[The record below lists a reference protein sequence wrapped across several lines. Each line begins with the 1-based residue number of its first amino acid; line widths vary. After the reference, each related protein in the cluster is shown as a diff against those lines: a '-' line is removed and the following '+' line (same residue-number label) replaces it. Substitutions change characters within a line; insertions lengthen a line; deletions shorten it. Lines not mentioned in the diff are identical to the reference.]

1 MKASK
6 TLITLTH
13 SSIDGLHQERAMKM
27 RMREKMI
34 EKMGPMKKKRMRRC
48 RGKRGGGGEDN
59 DAECFF
65 SFFLTRKLNFRYV
78 RHRLKLFLIKLLFKL
93 ESFNYIS
100 FTP

>member
-48 RGKRGGGGEDN
+48 RGKRGGGGGDN

-65 SFFLTRKLNFRYV
+65 L
-78 RHRLKLFLIKLLFKL
+78 LLFDEKI
-93 ESFNYIS
+93 EFSVC
-100 FTP
+100 TT